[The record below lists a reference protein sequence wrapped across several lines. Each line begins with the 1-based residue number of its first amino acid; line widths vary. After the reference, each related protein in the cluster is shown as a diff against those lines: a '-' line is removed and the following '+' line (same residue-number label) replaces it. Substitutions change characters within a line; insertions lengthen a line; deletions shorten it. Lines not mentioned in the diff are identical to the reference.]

1 MGRPPRIRA
10 GTGARVGTSSKIR
23 WLLSSRGK
31 PDLPRGGRP
40 PSRGRP
46 PVKRTKGAALG
57 AAAGAVARC
66 SGSPRV
72 LAAALSDVS
81 RQSSAAS
88 PRSSA
93 PQRRSASISATA
105 GGRRSSSEIDGRT
118 SELKRALSELEIA
131 QAETVRRLSMAV
143 EFSDEDTG
151 AHIERIGRFSTL
163 LAEHIGMDAE
173 FCERLGHAA
182 PLHDVGKVAIP
193 DAILLKPGPLTPEE
207 RAIVETHA
215 EEGHRLVRGSSS
227 SILDMAA
234 TIALSHQEKWDGS
247 GYPRG
252 LKGEAIPIEGR
263 IVAVADVFDALTSD
277 RVYRKAFSVEEAVQM
292 MREQRGRH
300 FDPVL
305 LDAFMEV
312 LGQTGP
318 DAREQMRS
326 DPAALVESTLET
338 FASALERGDAEIAE
352 GAIATAIEDGI
363 TPTTLHAEVI
373 GPALRRISVLAGAG
387 EIDSER
393 EHRATTITRRVLA
406 TLYRYM
412 TGGTEPTRERVLL
425 AGVEGDEHTLG
436 LQMVHDQ
443 LAAAGFQTIFDTDL
457 SAPQLAGDASRA
469 SRPTSSCSARPRPW
483 SAERSSSRCAS
494 CARATRTSRSCS
506 AGPAVGGSLPRER
519 RGMRV
524 LERID
529 ETVEPSKTC
538 SPTSAASHG
547 VRIDSRG
554 VTPRAIVTGGAG
566 FIGSHVV
573 DALLAERLR
582 RDRRRRPLRRRR
594 RPRRRR
600 RRELRELDIVDLP
613 ALAAVVAGGRAER
626 DLPPR
631 RAGERR
637 GLGRGPRARLRG
649 ERQGH
654 AQRGRGGRPLRRA
667 GRVHLDRRRALR
679 RRCAECPPA
688 RTRSPRRCRPTARR
702 SGRPRPT

>member
-1 MGRPPRIRA
+1 MGPRSGIA
-10 GTGARVGTSSKIR
+10 LVPWVI
-23 WLLSSRGK
+23 
-31 PDLPRGGRP
+31 
-40 PSRGRP
+40 
-46 PVKRTKGAALG
+46 LG
-57 AAAGAVARC
+57 AAAV
-66 SGSPRV
+66 V
-72 LAAALSDVS
+72 AAAL
-81 RQSSAAS
+81 AGA
-88 PRSSA
+88 
-93 PQRRSASISATA
+93 SATVA
-105 GGRRSSSEIDGRT
+105 FCMGALALACMALGFHLGDRGRAALEDEVDGRT

-143 EFSDEDTG
+143 EFRDEDTG

-163 LAEHIGMDAE
+163 LAEHIGMDPE

-234 TIALSHQEKWDGS
+234 TIALSHQEKWDGG

-277 RVYRKAFSVEEAVQM
+277 RVYRKAFSVEDAVQM

-373 GPALRRISVLAGAG
+373 GPALRRISVLSGAG
-387 EIDSER
+387 EIDVDR
-393 EHRATTITRRVLA
+393 EHRAATITRRVLA

-412 TGGTEPTRERVLL
+412 TVGTEATRERVLL
-425 AGVEGDEHTLG
+425 AGFQGDEHTLG

-443 LAAAGFQTIFDTDL
+443 LAAAGFQTLFETDL
-457 SAPQLAGDASRA
+457 TTGQLLSMIDSQVPDLVVVGATEPG
-469 SRPTSSCSARPRPW
+469 
-483 SAERSSSRCAS
+483 SAETVEMALRDL
-494 CARATRTSRSCS
+494 RAGHPELRIVLS
-506 AGPAVGGSLPRER
+506 GPAVGGNLPRER

-529 ETVEPSKTC
+529 ETVPAVEDVLST
-538 SPTSAASHG
+538 AAS
-547 VRIDSRG
+547 
-554 VTPRAIVTGGAG
+554 
-566 FIGSHVV
+566 
-573 DALLAERLR
+573 
-582 RDRRRRPLRRRR
+582 
-594 RPRRRR
+594 
-600 RRELRELDIVDLP
+600 
-613 ALAAVVAGGRAER
+613 
-626 DLPPR
+626 
-631 RAGERR
+631 
-637 GLGRGPRARLRG
+637 
-649 ERQGH
+649 
-654 AQRGRGGRPLRRA
+654 
-667 GRVHLDRRRALR
+667 
-679 RRCAECPPA
+679 
-688 RTRSPRRCRPTARR
+688 TA
-702 SGRPRPT
+702 SV